1 MKKKINRRDFL
12 KVMGVVGMTASLAAC
27 GDSGARSAPVHAG
40 CLPVLPLAAM
50 TA

>member
-27 GDSGARSAPVHAG
+27 GDSGSSSAAVIDKHLG
-40 CLPVLPLAAM
+40 YLPLAAM

>member
-27 GDSGARSAPVHAG
+27 WGLRFQQRG
-40 CLPVLPLAAM
+40 CQFYRWRR
-50 TA
+50 

>member
-27 GDSGARSAPVHAG
+27 GTPVPAAR
-40 CLPVLPLAAM
+40 LPVLPLAAM

>member
-27 GDSGARSAPVHAG
+27 GDSGCQFYRWRR
-40 CLPVLPLAAM
+40 
-50 TA
+50 